1 MILARAIVV
10 GCLLAAQT
18 VLADFSGKVVGASDG
33 DTITVLKDREQVKVR
48 LVEIDAPEKRQAFG
62 NRSKQ
67 ALSQLVHGKQVE
79 IRDHGTDRYGRTL
92 GRVYQSG
99 LDVNAEMVRRGM
111 AWVYVKYA
119 KDQGLYQIEAEA
131 REQRRG
137 LWADKEP
144 VAPWEWRRARKAE

>member
-10 GCLLAAQT
+10 GCLLAAQS
-18 VLADFSGKVVGASDG
+18 VLADFSGKVVGVSDG
-33 DTITVLKDREQVKVR
+33 DTITVLRDREQVKVR
-48 LVEIDAPEKRQAFG
+48 MVEIDAPEKGQAFG

-67 ALSQLVHGKQVE
+67 ALSQLVHDRQVE
-79 IRDHGTDRYGRTL
+79 IREQGTDRYGRTL
-92 GRVYQSG
+92 GRVYLSG
-99 LDVNAEMVRRGM
+99 LDVNTEMVRRGM

-119 KDQGLYQIEAEA
+119 KDKGLYQLEAEA

-144 VAPWEWRRARKAE
+144 VPPWEWRRDRKTE

>member
-1 MILARAIVV
+1 M
-10 GCLLAAQT
+10 
-18 VLADFSGKVVGASDG
+18 
-33 DTITVLKDREQVKVR
+33 LKEREQVKVR

-79 IRDHGTDRYGRTL
+79 IKKYGTDRYGRTL

-99 LDVNAEMVRRGM
+99 LDVNAEMVRLGM

-119 KDQGLYQIEAEA
+119 KDKGLYQIEAEA

-144 VAPWEWRRARKAE
+144 VAPWEWRRARKTG

>member
-10 GCLLAAQT
+10 GCLLAAQS
-18 VLADFSGKVVGASDG
+18 VLADFTGKVVGVSDG

-48 LVEIDAPEKRQAFG
+48 LVEIDAPEKGQAFG

-67 ALSQLVHGKQVE
+67 ALSALVHGKQVE
-79 IRDHGTDRYGRTL
+79 IRVHGTDRYGRTL
-92 GRVYQSG
+92 GRVHQSG

-119 KDQGLYQIEAEA
+119 RDKGLYQLEAEA

-144 VAPWEWRRARKAE
+144 VPPWEWRSKQR